1 MDIVELL
8 DKIDIWDAENVFHLK
23 SDPSRLKKV
32 LAHYELYKRVEK
44 VDGEFLEFGVFKGAS
59 FLRFVTFS
67 EIFPKRRDRKFFGF
81 DSYEKFP
88 REDIKLGSDND
99 FISRF
104 EEASGD
110 PIDID
115 SLEKLIA
122 DKQFSSPD
130 KINLIKG
137 NVFETVP
144 IFLKEN
150 PDLKIACL
158 HLDMDVYE
166 PTKFCLDKLYPML
179 EKNSIIICDDYNQV
193 EGATQAFDE
202 FSAKHGKK
210 IDKMN
215 FSKTPYFIENN

>member
-1 MDIVELL
+1 M
-8 DKIDIWDAENVFHLK
+8 
-23 SDPSRLKKV
+23 
-32 LAHYELYKRVEK
+32 
-44 VDGEFLEFGVFKGAS
+44 
-59 FLRFVTFS
+59 
-67 EIFPKRRDRKFFGF
+67 
-81 DSYEKFP
+81 
-88 REDIKLGSDND
+88 GSDNE

-115 SLEKLIA
+115 SLQKLIA

-166 PTKFCLDKLYPML
+166 PTKFCLD
-179 EKNSIIICDDYNQV
+179 
-193 EGATQAFDE
+193 
-202 FSAKHGKK
+202 
-210 IDKMN
+210 
-215 FSKTPYFIENN
+215 